1 MKLVKYQRPFGG
13 LDTLFDS
20 LNGGFFPAFSS
31 SVDDSEEPNLRLPRT
46 NIEEKDD
53 SYVITMEMPGLS
65 RKDIE
70 VSLENDKLSV
80 KGERV
85 EKSEEEGQ
93 KGFLRREIRSSSF
106 ERGFMLGKEV
116 DQDNVKAK
124 MNDGVLSITVAKK
137 HDKVGRKVDVD

>member
-1 MKLVKYQRPFGG
+1 MKLVKYQRPFGA

-46 NIEEKDD
+46 NIEETDD

-85 EKSEEEGQ
+85 EKSEEEGR
-93 KGFLRREIRSSSF
+93 KASFAAKSALPASSAASCSARKWIRTTSRRR
-106 ERGFMLGKEV
+106 
-116 DQDNVKAK
+116 
-124 MNDGVLSITVAKK
+124 
-137 HDKVGRKVDVD
+137 